1 VVNPLQVVYSVIP
14 TLETR
19 GHGCQFH
26 HLTVF
31 QNKWWLP
38 TASRARHRAWLLWE

>member
-1 VVNPLQVVYSVIP
+1 MGRLVSDESEFYPVLP

-26 HLTVF
+26 HLTVLSTPVA
-31 QNKWWLP
+31 QCTL
-38 TASRARHRAWLLWE
+38 RL